1 MILWGL
7 IAVTI
12 ILLVIWLSVRNK
24 VSFDVEMY
32 LNISAV
38 VSTCLLVIA
47 LVVLAGM
54 YIDAP
59 SQTAKNIERYNA
71 LVYQVENKMWEHEVD
86 VSKKT
91 LVDQITNWNSDY
103 ASHQANRNNI
113 WIGGIFIPDIYTG
126 TAPIDLKGVN

>member
-12 ILLVIWLSVRNK
+12 ILLVIWLSIKDK
-24 VSFDVEMY
+24 VSFDTSFNVG
-32 LNISAV
+32 ISLIA
-38 VSTCLLVIA
+38 STCLLIVA
-47 LVVLAGM
+47 LLALGGV

-59 SQTAKNIERYNA
+59 AQMASNRERYNA

-91 LVDQITNWNSDY
+91 LVDQIVDWNSDY
-103 ASHQANRNNI
+103 ASHEANRNNI
-113 WIGGIFIPDIYTG
+113 WISIFVLDTYTG

>member
-12 ILLVIWLSVRNK
+12 ILLVIWLSIKNK
-24 VSFDVEMY
+24 VSFDAKMI

-38 VSTCLLVIA
+38 LSTCLLIAVLVVIA
-47 LVVLAGM
+47 GI

-59 SQTAKNIERYNA
+59 AQTAKNIERYNA
-71 LVYQVENKMWEHEVD
+71 LVYQVENKMWEHEID

-91 LVDQITNWNSDY
+91 LVDQIVDWNSDY
-103 ASHQANRNNI
+103 ASHEANRNNI
-113 WIGGIFIPDIYTG
+113 WISIFVPDTYNG

>member
-7 IAVTI
+7 ITITI
-12 ILLVIWLSVRNK
+12 ILLVIWLSIKDK
-24 VSFDVEMY
+24 VSFDTSFNVG
-32 LNISAV
+32 ISLIA
-38 VSTCLLVIA
+38 STCLLIVA
-47 LVVLAGM
+47 LLALGGV

-59 SQTAKNIERYNA
+59 AQMASNRERYNA

-91 LVDQITNWNSDY
+91 LVDQIVDWNSDY
-103 ASHQANRNNI
+103 ASHEANRNNI
-113 WIGGIFIPDIYTG
+113 WINIFVTDTYNG

>member
-12 ILLVIWLSVRNK
+12 ILLVIWLSIKNK
-24 VSFDVEMY
+24 ISFDAEMI

-38 VSTCLLVIA
+38 LSACLLVA
-47 LVVLAGM
+47 VLVVIAGI

-59 SQTAKNIERYNA
+59 AQTAKNIERYNA
-71 LVYQVENKMWEHEVD
+71 LVYQVENKMWEHEID

-91 LVDQITNWNSDY
+91 LVDQIVDWNSDY
-103 ASHQANRNNI
+103 ASHKAKRNNI
-113 WIGGIFIPDIYTG
+113 WISIFVPDTYNS

>member
-12 ILLVIWLSVRNK
+12 ILLVIWLSIKNK
-24 VSFDVEMY
+24 ISFDAEMI

-38 VSTCLLVIA
+38 LSTCLLVA
-47 LVVLAGM
+47 VLVVIAGI

-59 SQTAKNIERYNA
+59 AQTAKNIERYNA
-71 LVYQVENKMWEHEVD
+71 LVYQVENKMWEHEID

-91 LVDQITNWNSDY
+91 LVDQIVDWNSDY
-103 ASHQANRNNI
+103 ASHEAKRNNI
-113 WIGGIFIPDIYTG
+113 WISIFVPDTYND

>member
-12 ILLVIWLSVRNK
+12 ILLVIWFSIKDK
-24 VSFDVEMY
+24 VSFDTSCNVG
-32 LNISAV
+32 ISLIA
-38 VSTCLLVIA
+38 SICLLIVA
-47 LVVLAGM
+47 LLALGGV
-54 YIDAP
+54 YIDTPA
-59 SQTAKNIERYNA
+59 QMARNRERYNA

-91 LVDQITNWNSDY
+91 LVDQIVDWNSDY
-103 ASHQANRNNI
+103 ASHEANRNNI
-113 WIGGIFIPDIYTG
+113 WINIFVTDTYNG

>member
-12 ILLVIWLSVRNK
+12 ILLVIWLSIRNR
-24 VSFDVEMY
+24 VSFDAGMI

-38 VSTCLLVIA
+38 VSTCLLVIV
-47 LVVLAGM
+47 LVVLARM

-71 LVYQVENKMWEHEVD
+71 LVYQVENKIWEHEID

-91 LVDQITNWNSDY
+91 LVDQIVAWNSDY
-103 ASHQANRNNI
+103 ASYKANRNSI
-113 WIGGIFIPDIYTG
+113 WIGIFVPDTYIG

>member
-12 ILLVIWLSVRNK
+12 ILLVIWLSIKDK
-24 VSFDVEMY
+24 VSFDTSF
-32 LNISAV
+32 NISISLIA
-38 VSTCLLVIA
+38 STCLLIVA
-47 LVVLAGM
+47 LLALGGV

-59 SQTAKNIERYNA
+59 AQTASNRERYNA
-71 LVYQVENKMWEHEVD
+71 LVYQIENKMWEHEID

-91 LVDQITNWNSDY
+91 LVDQIVDWNSDY
-103 ASHQANRNNI
+103 ASHEANRNNI
-113 WIGGIFIPDIYTG
+113 WISVFVTDTYNG

>member
-7 IAVTI
+7 IAITI
-12 ILLVIWLSVRNK
+12 MLLVIWLSIKDK
-24 VSFDVEMY
+24 VSFDTSF
-32 LNISAV
+32 NIGISLIA
-38 VSTCLLVIA
+38 STCLLIVA
-47 LVVLAGM
+47 LLALGGI

-59 SQTAKNIERYNA
+59 AQTARNIERYNA

-91 LVDQITNWNSDY
+91 LVDQIVDWNSDY
-103 ASHQANRNNI
+103 ASHEANRNNI
-113 WIGGIFIPDIYTG
+113 WISIFVTDTYNG

>member
-7 IAVTI
+7 IAITI
-12 ILLVIWLSVRNK
+12 ILLVIWLSIKDK
-24 VSFDVEMY
+24 VSFDTSFNVG
-32 LNISAV
+32 ISLIA
-38 VSTCLLVIA
+38 STCLLIVA
-47 LVVLAGM
+47 LLALGGV

-59 SQTAKNIERYNA
+59 AQTARNIERYNA

-91 LVDQITNWNSDY
+91 LVDQIVDWNSDY
-103 ASHQANRNNI
+103 ASHEANRNNI
-113 WIGGIFIPDIYTG
+113 WISIFVTDTYNG